1 MERRTK
7 QLLLECA
14 IFGLLVFVPLFSLM
28 LYSWVKSDSLAQT
41 QEYFTNGVQYE
52 RSIESR

>member
-1 MERRTK
+1 MEKTTK

-28 LYSWVKSDSLAQT
+28 LYSWVKSDALT
-41 QEYFTNGVQYE
+41 EKYFTNGVQYE